1 MLIKLFVSGI
11 LGAAIGYITNFIAIR
26 MLFYPK
32 QKVLG
37 FQGLLARFKD
47 SFAEKTAEFVFQ
59 FLDYDEILESLSKK
73 RVLTKYARKAEWN
86 FLTRWAALFIF
97 GGVERGLRIS
107 WLRKDVASRLDEL
120 TPQAKSLLARKI
132 AESDYDILR
141 KLILEN
147 TSREVHFIQ
156 LLGGILGMLI
166 GLFQPLVFQ

>member
-1 MLIKLFVSGI
+1 MLLRLFVSGI

-26 MLFYPK
+26 MLFYPEK
-32 QKVLG
+32 KVMG

-47 SFAEKTAEFVFQ
+47 SFAEKTADFVFK
-59 FLDYDEILESLSKK
+59 FLDFDEILEGLSKK
-73 RVLTKYARKAEWN
+73 RILTRYARNADWSL
-86 FLTRWAALFIF
+86 FTRWAALLVF
-97 GGVERGLRIS
+97 GGIEHGLKIGMV
-107 WLRKDVASRLDEL
+107 RKDIASRLEEL
-120 TPQAKSLLARKI
+120 TPIAKSLLARKI

-166 GLFQPLVFQ
+166 GLIQPLIFR